1 MAVETGAPDDDAVPA
16 PSGRCQGGRRRFSVR
31 VGSLA
36 GIDIRVHGTFLVL
49 LALVAVA
56 STAPDSPGP
65 VSAILWLVALFGC
78 VTLHELAHSV
88 VARRHD
94 IPIVEIELLPIGGIS
109 KMARMPEDPAVELR
123 IAAAGPVM
131 SLALAALFAAAAV
144 VAGASLWPP
153 TLYDG
158 DILVRLA
165 WVNLLLAGFNLLPA
179 LPLDG
184 GRVFRAALE
193 ERWDRDRA
201 THVAVRV
208 SRVFAVLMIVAGF
221 VLNVWLLLIGAFVYV
236 GSVAEEAA
244 AEAHALIQDLRV
256 RVVMHQDPLRLPA
269 EATAVDVV
277 AKLGARGHEVFPVV
291 TAHGTYVGLVTEVQL
306 ARAPTGARVG
316 EIADADAPVLGPDD
330 LVEASGLLD
339 GGVDAAAVV
348 QAGRVV
354 GMARA
359 ADAELAVRHLVRR
372 PASIPPPPPPPLP
385 ARSTRR

>member
-1 MAVETGAPDDDAVPA
+1 MAVETGAPDEAVPA
-16 PSGRCQGGRRRFSVR
+16 PSGRRQGGRRRFSVR

-94 IPIVEIELLPIGGIS
+94 IPIVEIELLPIGIS

-221 VLNVWLLLIGAFVYV
+221 VLNVWLLLIGAFVYI

-244 AEAHALIQDLRV
+244 AEAHALIKDLRV

-291 TAHGTYVGLVTEVQL
+291 TAHGTYVGLVTDVQL

-354 GMARA
+354 GVARA

>member
-1 MAVETGAPDDDAVPA
+1 MSTGASGAEVPA
-16 PSGRCQGGRRRFSVR
+16 RSGGRRGGHRRFSAR

-36 GIDIRVHGTFLVL
+36 GIDIRIHGSFLVL
-49 LALVAVA
+49 LALVAFA
-56 STAPDSPGP
+56 STAPDGPGP
-65 VSAILWLVALFGC
+65 VSALLWLVALFGC

-123 IAAAGPVM
+123 IAAAGPLM
-131 SLALAALFAAAAV
+131 SLALAAVFAAGAALS
-144 VAGASLWPP
+144 GASLWPP

-193 ERWDRDRA
+193 ERWDRERA

-208 SRVFAVLMIVAGF
+208 SRVFAVLMMVAGVF
-221 VLNVWLLLIGAFVYV
+221 LNVWLLLIGAFVYF

-244 AEAHALIQDLRV
+244 AEAHARIKDLRV
-256 RVVMHQDPLRLPA
+256 RAVMHHDPMALPA
-269 EATAVDVV
+269 EASAAEVM
-277 AKLGARGHEVFPVV
+277 AALGPRSHGVFPVV
-291 TAHGTYVGLVTEVQL
+291 TGQETYVGLVTEAQL
-306 ARAPTGARVG
+306 ARARVGARVG
-316 EIADADAPVLGPDD
+316 EVADTGAPVLAPDD
-330 LVEASGLLD
+330 LVEVSGLLA

-348 QAGRVV
+348 QDGRVV
-354 GMARA
+354 GLARA
-359 ADAELAVRHLVRR
+359 ADAELAVRHMVRR

-385 ARSTRR
+385 ARPTRR